1 MHLLF
6 PKLPWREQS
15 YLLSL
20 FQKAPQFSLHP
31 FMAIYSWLLILIS
44 VLLVQFLHLLP
55 SKTIELR
62 ARGELSFLESL
73 CVPGTVLITFT
84 NIFSC
89 DFPGWAPGRHH
100 GPALPR
106 GKGAQRGGGTP
117 GHRALKLWSWLA
129 ARSVWTQIPAL
140 TVLPEPFCPSS
151 LLN

>member
-20 FQKAPQFSLHP
+20 CQKATQFSLHP
-31 FMAIYSWLLILIS
+31 FMAICSWLLILIP
-44 VLLVQFLHLLP
+44 VLLVQFSHLLP
-55 SKTIELR
+55 SKRIER
-62 ARGELSFLESL
+62 RDGGELSFLESL
-73 CVPGTVLITFT
+73 CMPGTVLITFT

-89 DFPGWAPGRHH
+89 NFHGWAPSRHH
-100 GPALPR
+100 GPALPK

-129 ARSVWTQIPAL
+129 ARSVWIQISAL
-140 TVLPEPFCPSS
+140 TVHPEASCPSS